1 MYANIVL
8 PKTQTANFLSQSHN
22 SQKKSLNFVGGMLFK
37 TELISTIRF
46 VPTFLDIKHYS
57 NLLYI
62 LIYIVTPK
70 LQTFQQKNNVQ
81 FYT

>member
-46 VPTFLDIKHYS
+46 APTFLDIKHHS
-57 NLLYI
+57 KLLYI